1 MVSWLWR
8 FEANRVVTLQNG
20 LSQQV
25 SYPLKS
31 SIRLNE
37 LETHAMHGLLF
48 KNDSKEKIIIIGEC
62 INDRKKNQV
71 KSRRKKEEGVL

>member
-1 MVSWLWR
+1 MVSWWWR
-8 FEANRVVTLQNG
+8 FEANRIVTLQNG

-37 LETHAMHGLLF
+37 LETCAFF
-48 KNDSKEKIIIIGEC
+48 KMIGRKKIIIIGEC
-62 INDRKKNQV
+62 INDRKK
-71 KSRRKKEEGVL
+71 KSSKKQEKKKRRSFIKF